1 MKTLAP
7 FLLFFILLQSCSY
20 KDTIS
25 TVSVDNDFSMEV
37 PSYLKVDDEVKP
49 GAPFG
54 YTNRFR
60 NIYSTVFFEEKGKV
74 ADTSFQQYYNRQ
86 IKVLK
91 SALIKPGVS
100 DSTFVNVGG
109 ASGIHT
115 ELSGVMQTENI
126 YYSHLL
132 LETPN
137 RYYQVCVWT
146 RGEDRKLK
154 YGKDIENIL
163 FSFKLLKP

>member
-1 MKTLAP
+1 MA
-7 FLLFFILLQSCSY
+7 
-20 KDTIS
+20 
-25 TVSVDNDFSMEV
+25 V

-54 YTNRFR
+54 YANRFR
-60 NIYSTVFFEEKGKV
+60 NIYTTVFFEEKAKLT
-74 ADTSFQQYYNRQ
+74 DTSFQQYYDKQ

-91 SALIKPGVS
+91 SALIKPGVN
-100 DSTFVNVGG
+100 DSTFVKVGG

-132 LETPN
+132 LETPT

-163 FSFKLLKP
+163 FSFKLLTP

>member
-60 NIYSTVFFEEKGKV
+60 NIYSTVFFEEKE
-74 ADTSFQQYYNRQ
+74 RLQ
-86 IKVLK
+86 I
-91 SALIKPGVS
+91 
-100 DSTFVNVGG
+100 
-109 ASGIHT
+109 
-115 ELSGVMQTENI
+115 
-126 YYSHLL
+126 
-132 LETPN
+132 
-137 RYYQVCVWT
+137 R
-146 RGEDRKLK
+146 
-154 YGKDIENIL
+154 L
-163 FSFKLLKP
+163 FSSTTIDKSKYLKVHS